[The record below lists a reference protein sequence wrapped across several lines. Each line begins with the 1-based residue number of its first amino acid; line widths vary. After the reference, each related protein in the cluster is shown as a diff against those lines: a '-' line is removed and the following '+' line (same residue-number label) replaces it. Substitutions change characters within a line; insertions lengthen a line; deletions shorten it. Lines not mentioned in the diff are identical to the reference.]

1 MNGIEDFLNQHYSEQ
16 NNTLYEQ
23 KWNDFVLFSVVHL
36 LKAIVGKLDNPNA
49 AFMSLIE
56 QWKARQDSG
65 FEKEIKEFSEK
76 LDDKTDFTNM
86 LFGSMIPSVDDLR
99 KKHKETMDK
108 VVMEI
113 EATFIEPEA

>member
-1 MNGIEDFLNQHYSEQ
+1 MSGIEDVLKHELDG
-16 NNTLYEQ
+16 NNDSYEE
-23 KWNDFVLFSVVHL
+23 KWNDFILFSVIHL
-36 LKAIVGKLDNPNA
+36 LKAIVGKVDNPNA
-49 AFMSLIE
+49 AFMSLIK
-56 QWKARQDSG
+56 QWKARQDTG

-76 LDDKTDFTNM
+76 LDDKTDLINM

-113 EATFIEPEA
+113 EATFIKPEA